1 MSLSRLYWCCW
12 FCCCWS
18 AKKFRIIF
26 FTPKCQHIHG
36 NVNVCPE
43 LKYFMLRYFILWI
56 FFGIEVRV
64 NRNPHKKRS
73 TRLSFFSRKAINK
86 NRGKWIMHPMLQ
98 YINETERAREKKRF
112 TTSKYRQL
120 TLLAFRL
127 IVLSRG
133 KLLKVQIFFRTKSIK
148 KVKSKKYRSKICSR
162 LIHLEINWLIETRH
176 IYSALKAIIR
186 CFHAST

>member
-1 MSLSRLYWCCW
+1 MSPLIDAVSVFTCYYLSFQDLMSLSRLYWCCW

-98 YINETERAREKKRF
+98 YVDISKRNRESEREKKVHNQQIQAINVA
-112 TTSKYRQL
+112 S
-120 TLLAFRL
+120 
-127 IVLSRG
+127 
-133 KLLKVQIFFRTKSIK
+133 VQIDCPQQRQTIEGSNFFSHEIHQKS
-148 KVKSKKYRSKICSR
+148 
-162 LIHLEINWLIETRH
+162 
-176 IYSALKAIIR
+176 
-186 CFHAST
+186 